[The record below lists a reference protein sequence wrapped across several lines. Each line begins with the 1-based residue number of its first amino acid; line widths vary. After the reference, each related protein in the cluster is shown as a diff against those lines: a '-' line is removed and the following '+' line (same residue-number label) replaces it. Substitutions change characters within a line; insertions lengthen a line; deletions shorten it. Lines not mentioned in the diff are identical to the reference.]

1 MKKKI
6 QFTTVA
12 LGDNQ
17 YLIAKYH
24 ASIVETFCEGYTNDR
39 RDKTIDG
46 FYFTKEL
53 RIKTDLNTFNSEHY
67 NEHIEA
73 NIKPL

>member
-12 LGDNQ
+12 LDDNQ
-17 YLIAKYH
+17 HLIAKFH
-24 ASIVETFCEGYTNDR
+24 ASIVETFCEGYTDNK
-39 RDKTIDG
+39 RDKKLDG
-46 FYFTKEL
+46 YYFTKEL
-53 RIKTDLNTFNSEHY
+53 KMKTTLTNFNNENY

-73 NIKPL
+73 TIKPL